1 MVNDPFPGRI
11 AEVCVTGLSRDKFT
25 MGNIHGYP
33 KKKRETSH
41 DIKRGIKLG
50 CFDTPGQENQS
61 GFFIG
66 QQHEKAKK
74 VIYFK
79 RFLSPCFGK
88 IDVDMAVFTLSKGK
102 F

>member
-1 MVNDPFPGRI
+1 MTLLPGGI

-25 MGNIHGYP
+25 MGNIHGYL
-33 KKKRETSH
+33 KKKRETAR

-61 GFFIG
+61 GFFTG
-66 QQHEKAKK
+66 QH
-74 VIYFK
+74 V
-79 RFLSPCFGK
+79 SGK

>member
-1 MVNDPFPGRI
+1 MRIIGAVTQDTFHGKLPFYRGEY

-25 MGNIHGYP
+25 MGNIHGYL
-33 KKKRETSH
+33 KKKRETAR

-61 GFFIG
+61 GFFTG
-66 QQHEKAKK
+66 QH
-74 VIYFK
+74 V
-79 RFLSPCFGK
+79 SGK
-88 IDVDMAVFTLSKGK
+88 IDVDMAVSTLSKGK

>member
-1 MVNDPFPGRI
+1 MTLLPGRI

-25 MGNIHGYP
+25 MGNIHGYL

-88 IDVDMAVFTLSKGK
+88 IDVDKAVFTLSKGK